1 MSLWNITENI
11 TAEIGDYINYA
22 MALSRNIETINM
34 VVLNIIQYKLAAQ
47 EFPGTAHFI
56 YISITGDELRPRV
69 AAFSRRFLTLA
80 YFERLPRRD
89 GVS

>member
-56 YISITGDELRPRV
+56 SASQETNYDLV
-69 AAFSRRFLTLA
+69 SRRFRGA
-80 YFERLPRRD
+80 F
-89 GVS
+89 